1 MMKQSLEITKKP
13 HIIVATPGRL
23 LDLLNSCD
31 ITMPRLQYAI
41 FDEADRLCDQT
52 STFMSDEL
60 PQIASRILSPKT
72 TLGFFSATMTPSVTT
87 FYKSYRFTQS
97 PHFYDGN
104 PAVTVPGSLRQF
116 FMLVPSQV
124 RDAYLISVLHRPPLA
139 EHSGIIF
146 VGKCK
151 TCELITG
158 VLRELKLSA
167 VSMHGKMAQK
177 SRLNSLQKFRAGKAS
192 ILVTTDV
199 ASRGLDIPLVDFV
212 LNFDLPSD
220 PRDYIHRVGRAARAG
235 RSGDAISF
243 VHELDVEIFDCIN
256 RDMGGRIVAADFAP
270 TEKEVGTILNSVSA
284 AKRKVS
290 MRLHDLKFGEKQRIN
305 LSKRVQT

>member
-1 MMKQSLEITKKP
+1 MMQSLEITKKP

-23 LDLLNSCD
+23 LDLLGSCN
-31 ITMPRLQYAI
+31 INMPRLQYLI

-52 STFMSDEL
+52 SSFMDNEL
-60 PQIASRILSPKT
+60 PQITAKLLSPKT
-72 TLGFFSATMTPSVTT
+72 TLGFFSATMTPSVAA
-87 FYKSYRFTQS
+87 FYKSYKSTECSQV
-97 PHFYDGN
+97 YNGT
-104 PAVTVPGSLRQF
+104 PAIIVPSGLRQF

-124 RDAYLISVLHRPPLA
+124 RDAYLVSVLGRPPLV
-139 EHSGIIF
+139 ERSGIIF

-151 TCELITG
+151 TCELVTG

-167 VSMHGKMAQK
+167 ISMHGKMTQRN
-177 SRLNSLQKFRAGKAS
+177 RLSSLQNFRAGKAS

-212 LNFDLPSD
+212 LNFELPSD

-243 VHELDVEIFDCIN
+243 VNELDVEIFDCIN
-256 RDMGGRIVAADFAP
+256 KNAGGRIAAAGFAP
-270 TEKEVGTILNSVSA
+270 TEKEVSTILNSVSA

-290 MRLHDLKFGEKQRIN
+290 MRLYDSNFGKKQRIN
-305 LSKRVQT
+305 SSKQMQV